1 VALRPLIVIKD
12 EFPII
17 SRCLNAKK
25 MSELEVKISN
35 FVCLRQSPKLESAA
49 NFDAKPRIEL
59 NPALIAI
66 SKQYPIL

>member
-1 VALRPLIVIKD
+1 
-12 EFPII
+12 
-17 SRCLNAKK
+17 